1 MDSPTTSHIVENLNL
16 PPQELINYIMSKTD
30 YDDPDFVA
38 ASVVAAR
45 YDDPNVPQDILKL
58 LGGE

>member
-1 MDSPTTSHIVENLNL
+1 MDSPTTTHIIDNLNL
-16 PPQELINYIMSKTD
+16 PPQELINYIMTKTD

-45 YDDPNVPQDILKL
+45 YDDPSVPQDILDL
-58 LGGE
+58 LASE

>member
-1 MDSPTTSHIVENLNL
+1 MDSPTTSHVIENLNL
-16 PPQELINYIMSKTD
+16 PQQELIDYIMSKTQ

-45 YDDPNVPQDILKL
+45 YDDPNVPRDILDL
-58 LGGE
+58 LTVE